1 MRWVAMDRDGVR
13 RGLRIDA
20 ALAAAVDHVRLCYV
34 YLDTG
39 DLDGY
44 ASLFEAGTP
53 PMGSGGGAAVPEM
66 LAWLLR
72 SGSSVHHAVI
82 DVFGSDRRLAAVY
95 RLTVGGETYDLV
107 DIFRVSDHALFVDR
121 QCFATSWTPWSPP
134 PAHGDASS

>member
-1 MRWVAMDRDGVR
+1 MDRDAVR

-20 ALAAAVDHVRLCYV
+20 ALAAAVDHVRLCYA

-44 ASLFEAGTP
+44 ASLFESGTP
-53 PMGSGGGAAVPEM
+53 PMESGTGAAVPEL

-72 SGSSVHHAVI
+72 SGASVHHTVI

-95 RLTVGGETYDLV
+95 RLTIGGETYDFV
-107 DIFRVSDHALFVDR
+107 DIFRVSDDALFVDR
-121 QCFATSWTPWSPP
+121 QCFTSSWTPWPP
-134 PAHGDASS
+134 PAAD